1 VSTSDAAAH
10 TGAIEVAAH
19 GTSTEAANVTSA
31 KSSTV
36 TAAATMATSAATR
49 LRVGCKQASGQ
60 RAGYYHTYYPAQHG
74 FFL

>member
-1 VSTSDAAAH
+1 
-10 TGAIEVAAH
+10 
-19 GTSTEAANVTSA
+19 VTSA